1 MPDPISG
8 LIAAGTQLIGG
19 AMQSRA
25 AGKAADAQSQ
35 AAQAGIEE
43 QRRQFDEIRRLLA
56 PYVDV
61 GTPALEAQR
70 ALLGLGGA
78 DAQQQAIRQIERSPF
93 FQSQIE
99 QGERAMLQRAGA
111 TGGLRG
117 GNLQAGL
124 AQFRPALLQEAIN
137 QQYARLGGMT
147 SLGQQSAAGVGTAGQ
162 AMGGNISNLLQQQGA
177 AQAGGILGAASPFVQ
192 MAQLPM
198 QMAGLNMMT
207 GGSGF
212 GGLFSGNPI
221 TQAANTYGTIPGSE
235 QTLMLAQQDF
245 GMPTYSDRRLKRD
258 VRRIST
264 RKDGLGVYSF
274 EYVWGGGRHIGLM
287 AQEVINVYPE
297 AVGSIGDFM
306 TVNYSMIP
314 EA

>member
-1 MPDPISG
+1 MPNPIVA
-8 LIAAGTQLIGG
+8 IAGSSLIGG

-25 AGKAADAQSQ
+25 ASKAADAQSQ
-35 AAQAGIEE
+35 SAQAGIEE

-56 PYVDV
+56 PYVEV

-78 DAQQQAIRQIERSPF
+78 GAQQQAIRQIERSPF

-177 AQAGGILGAASPFVQ
+177 AQAGGILGRTAPFAQ

-221 TQAANTYGTIPGSE
+221 QAGFSQTGLGSSGFGTGLAYGN
-235 QTLMLAQQDF
+235 QDLGQYF
-245 GMPTYSDRRLKRD
+245 SDRRLKRD